1 MINYIDGVIVDTLKK
16 DIKTQLSLY
25 KGDAD
30 KDLEYIPA
38 FLKVIEYYLP
48 YADYQEYAAEINKQL
63 EEQLK
68 NET

>member
-1 MINYIDGVIVDTLKK
+1 MMNYIDGVIVENLKK
-16 DIKTQLSLY
+16 DIKTQLSLH

-48 YADYQEYAAEINKQL
+48 YADYHEYAAEINKKL
-63 EEQLK
+63 EEQMK
-68 NET
+68 